1 MKQPQI
7 RLKEVYND
15 PIITERGLF
24 SKFGEREL
32 GVFSV
37 CLVQWDKEGTMHYIE
52 VDGPFGEYGEI
63 KMMLTDG
70 NKTYI
75 NRYGN
80 IIGTLID
87 EKSPE

>member
-15 PIITERGLF
+15 PMIT
-24 SKFGEREL
+24 EREL

-37 CLVQWDKEGTMHYIE
+37 CLVQWDKKGTMHYIE

-87 EKSPE
+87 EESTE